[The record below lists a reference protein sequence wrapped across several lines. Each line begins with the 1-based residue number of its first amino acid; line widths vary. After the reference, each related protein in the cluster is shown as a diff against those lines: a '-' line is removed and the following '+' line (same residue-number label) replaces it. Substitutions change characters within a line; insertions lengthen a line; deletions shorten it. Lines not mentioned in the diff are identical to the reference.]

1 MFNNPIDLTLFVVYI
16 AFNIALGLWV
26 ARRNK
31 SGAKDYFL
39 AGERLPWYAIG
50 GSIIAANIST
60 EHFIGMVGIAYA
72 TGFVVAQWEWGNWFT
87 FSALIWVFLPYYMRG
102 GIYTMPEFLERRY
115 NKTCRY
121 IFAVC
126 SLVLWII
133 AQMAVVMLAGGK
145 ALEGMFN
152 FDQRFT
158 IIALAV
164 LAGSYTI
171 YGGLISVTW
180 TDFLQF
186 VVMMLGGFI
195 VAAVGLH
202 RVGGIGELMH
212 AAPEKFKFIYP
223 IDDPDYP
230 WFGVYTLFLSIGIWY
245 NCTNQFIVQRCL
257 GGRSE
262 WDARMGVV
270 FAGYM
275 KIILPLLVVIP
286 GIIAFKLYPGME
298 DPDQAYP
305 KLVRELVPVGLGG
318 IVMAGLASSLLSHL
332 SSVLNSC
339 STVFTMDLYKPLF
352 APRQIVDTPPVDSYP
367 GSGNTLSYARST
379 PEEVSERHLV
389 FVGRL
394 SAFLILAFA
403 TGLALWFTR
412 GQHAIFLLLQNVGA
426 WVAAPIA
433 VVFLLGVLW
442 RRATAEAATFI
453 LIFGFPYTWFVEA
466 VLFKKV
472 WFLLRFDNWLNRTFV
487 VWASCMVLMVIVS
500 YLTPRPNAEKIKD
513 IIWSWK
519 VAKLPASERER
530 NRGLRNL
537 FLWWIIFVGIIAALY
552 AYILWFQFWGPGSQ
566 TSALTAPGVA

>member
-1 MFNNPIDLTLFVVYI
+1 MFRNPIDLTLFTVYI
-16 AFNIALGLWV
+16 ACNIFLGLWV

-31 SGAKDYFL
+31 SAARDYFL

-87 FSALIWVFLPYYMRG
+87 FSALIWIFLPYYMRG

-115 NKTCRY
+115 NKACRY

-186 VVMMLGGFI
+186 VVMMLGGLI

-202 RVGGIGELMH
+202 RVGGITELMH

-223 IDDPDYP
+223 IDDKEYP

-257 GGRSE
+257 GARSE

-286 GIIAFKLYPGME
+286 GIIAFKLYPGMA

-305 KLVRELVPVGLGG
+305 MLVRELVPIGLGG

-339 STVFTMDLYKPLF
+339 STVFTMDLYKPLLHRT
-352 APRQIVDTPPVDSYP
+352 ASD
-367 GSGNTLSYARST
+367 
-379 PEEVSERHLV
+379 RHLV
-389 FVGRL
+389 LVGRL
-394 SAFLILAFA
+394 SAFVILVLA

-433 VVFLLGVLW
+433 VVFLMGVLW
-442 RRATAEAATFI
+442 RRATPAAATFI
-453 LIFGFPYTWFVEA
+453 LVFGFPFTWFVEY
-466 VLFKKV
+466 VLFKHV
-472 WFLLRFDNWLNRTFV
+472 GFLIRFDNWLNRTFV
-487 VWASCMVLMVIVS
+487 VWASCMVIMVIVS
-500 YLTPRPNAEKIKD
+500 LLTRAPDAERIRD

-537 FLWWIIFVGIIAALY
+537 FLWWAVFVGIILLLY
-552 AYILWFQFWGPGSQ
+552 VYIIWFQFWGPG
-566 TSALTAPGVA
+566 APFNTAAT